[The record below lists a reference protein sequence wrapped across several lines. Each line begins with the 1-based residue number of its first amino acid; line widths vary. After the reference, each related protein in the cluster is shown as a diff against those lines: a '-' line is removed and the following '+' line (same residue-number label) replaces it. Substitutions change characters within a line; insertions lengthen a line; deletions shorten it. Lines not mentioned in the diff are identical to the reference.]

1 MLSKKFSKLIRL
13 KSIELTSKMNASHL
27 GSIFSVVDLIS
38 VSFFENIRTTNCPL
52 FDNLRSNFILSKG
65 HAGLAIYLGLHYQ
78 DLMSLEDIDSYYSN
92 GSNLSGHVSHIKV
105 DGISFSTGSLGHG
118 MPHAVGRALA
128 LKNAP
133 TFLPIVVLMG
143 DGEMNEGTTWES
155 ALIASHYNL
164 NNLLII
170 VDYNKMQS
178 LGSTNEILNL
188 EPLNAKW
195 SSFNFNVLEIDGHN
209 HEQILE
215 SYNRFYD
222 YSKINLKPTV
232 IIAHTIKGKG
242 VSFMENNLLYHYS
255 PIKSEKDIKLAIKEI
270 SEHEG

>member
-1 MLSKKFSKLIRL
+1 MI
-13 KSIELTSKMNASHL
+13 
-27 GSIFSVVDLIS
+27 
-38 VSFFENIRTTNCPL
+38 
-52 FDNLRSNFILSKG
+52 
-65 HAGLAIYLGLHYQ
+65 
-78 DLMSLEDIDSYYSN
+78 SLEDINSYYSN
-92 GSNLSGHVSHIKV
+92 GSNLSGHVSHLNV
-105 DGISFSTGSLGHG
+105 NGISFSTGSLGHG

-128 LKNAP
+128 LKYSS
-133 TFLPIVVLMG
+133 TFSPIIVLIG

-155 ALIASHYNL
+155 ALIASQYNL

-178 LGSTNEILNL
+178 LGATNEILNL

-215 SYNRFYD
+215 SYNHFYN
-222 YSKINLKPTV
+222 YSKTNLKPTV

-242 VSFMENNLLYHYS
+242 VSFMENKLLYHYS
-255 PIKSEKDIKLAIKEI
+255 PIKSEQDIKLAIKEI